1 MRRRAGPLRG
11 VGILTLQGFGGSSP
25 IRMYDENQ
33 IAGKREGGGGAGSIL
48 VSHDIPGLVR

>member
-1 MRRRAGPLRG
+1 MWNCTTPSGGGNAHKPG
-11 VGILTLQGFGGSSP
+11 VGGSSP

-33 IAGKREGGGGAGSIL
+33 IAGKREGGGDTGSIL